1 MALEYRTNIV
11 STTPYMVAKK
21 DEVIL
26 VNVAAASKIIL
37 PATGDTDDD
46 GARALYIKDISGLA
60 KTNPITITA
69 SGGKTIDGVPF
80 ALLNGGYSHI
90 QVVYDGTNWLTIA

>member
-1 MALEYRTNIV
+1 MALEYRTTLV
-11 STTPYMVAKK
+11 TTTPYTVSKK

-26 VNVAAASKIIL
+26 VNVPGLSTVIL
-37 PATGDTDDD
+37 PSSGETDDD
-46 GARALYIKDISGLA
+46 GCRSLYIKDLSGLA
-60 KTNPITITA
+60 TKNPITIVSA
-69 SGGKTIDGVPF
+69 GGKSIDGVAF